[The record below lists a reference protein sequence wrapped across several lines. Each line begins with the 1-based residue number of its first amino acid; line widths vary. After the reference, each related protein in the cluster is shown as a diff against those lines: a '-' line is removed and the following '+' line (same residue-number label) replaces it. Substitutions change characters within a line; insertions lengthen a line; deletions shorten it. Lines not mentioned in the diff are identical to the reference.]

1 MVGPSQLIIMHS
13 AERLVVTLGPHADV
27 AWHAQSQTIGEGDKL
42 LLQAI
47 ARSHRIGQTKEVR
60 VIHFEAVV
68 DADKPGT
75 SQQEQQDG
83 QV

>member
-1 MVGPSQLIIMHS
+1 MG
-13 AERLVVTLGPHADV
+13 E
-27 AWHAQSQTIGEGDKL
+27 GEGDKI

-68 DADKPGT
+68 DADKPET

>member
-1 MVGPSQLIIMHS
+1 M
-13 AERLVVTLGPHADV
+13 
-27 AWHAQSQTIGEGDKL
+27 GEGDKL